1 MEELGETCVLSF
13 IDDPACEGNVE
24 FAPDPYQ
31 SEINDDH
38 TPVWMC
44 ENHRYEISQD
54 I

>member
-1 MEELGETCVLSF
+1 MEELGSICVLAHMDYPSCGG
-13 IDDPACEGNVE
+13 PVE

-31 SEINDDH
+31 SEINDDD

-44 ENHRYEISQD
+44 ENHRYESSQD